1 MSKTF
6 WNKYGFT
13 LVKQPFVKAMESR
26 FEQSI
31 PSEFIQAKAPCIN
44 CAEQIVMANNSR
56 SLRPSRKEILN
67 LLNPEIKDERTI
79 FCVDRVCEYCHASQ
93 TRILSAHSPTH
104 ALAFGLVPNPDVP
117 GGMAYDHTQGKPLSE
132 RDRIVH
138 WRFEG
143 SVWTPNQNQDHYLKL
158 RSQCLDL
165 LAQIPTQDVCAKGFS
180 SLFHFLF
187 SAEHNELFLD
197 RCSSRHQTIND
208 SLATHSRC
216 CDQIYGTS
224 DSSDDLILRS
234 IRARVIYFCGT
245 TTVINSSEATFII
258 ESLSK

>member
-1 MSKTF
+1 M
-6 WNKYGFT
+6 
-13 LVKQPFVKAMESR
+13 ASR

-56 SLRPSRKEILN
+56 SLRPSRNEILN
-67 LLNPEIKDERTI
+67 LLNPEIKDERMI
-79 FCVDRVCEYCHASQ
+79 FCVDRVCEYCHANQ

-104 ALAFGLVPNPDVP
+104 ALAFGLVPNPNVP
-117 GGMAYDHTQGKPLSE
+117 GGMAYDHTQGDLLSE

-143 SVWTPNQNQDHYLKL
+143 SVWTPNQDQDHYLKL

-165 LAQIPTQDVCAKGFS
+165 LATIQTQDVCAKGFS
-180 SLFHFLF
+180 SVFKFLF
-187 SAEHNELFLD
+187 SAEQNSLFLD
-197 RCSSRHQTIND
+197 RCSSRHQAIND

-216 CDQIYGTS
+216 YDQIYGRS
-224 DSSDDLILRS
+224 DSAIDHILGS

-245 TTVINSSEATFII
+245 KTLVSSSQATLIATNH
-258 ESLSK
+258 SK